1 MTILTPQQFQTYSS
15 LNDNIN
21 SPTVPN
27 TDVMVVMSY
36 VDNMHDF
43 VVVVVVVMPYVDSML
58 DFVVVVM
65 PFVDVMVVM
74 AYVVDKKKPNKD

>member
-1 MTILTPQQFQTYSS
+1 M
-15 LNDNIN
+15 
-21 SPTVPN
+21 
-27 TDVMVVMSY
+27 VMPY

-43 VVVVVVVMPYVDSML
+43 VVVVAVRPYVDSML

>member
-1 MTILTPQQFQTYSS
+1 M
-15 LNDNIN
+15 
-21 SPTVPN
+21 
-27 TDVMVVMSY
+27 
-36 VDNMHDF
+36 
-43 VVVVVVVMPYVDSML
+43 VMPYMDTMH